1 MQNFRL
7 FHFQD
12 IKVPRVAEVAKFQTL
27 SSSGYHIKVA
37 KVGRV
42 TKFQSYHFQDIKVA
56 RVAEVANFQTL
67 SISGYQGCEGCK
79 ISDFIIFRMSRLRG
93 LQRLQIFRLCQFQ
106 DIKCARVAKFQT
118 LSSSR
123 YHIKV
128 ARVGKVTKFQTYH
141 LHDIM
146 VARVAEVAKFQT
158 LSFSGY

>member
-56 RVAEVANFQTL
+56 RVAEVGNFQTL
-67 SISGYQGCEGCK
+67 SFSGYQGCESCKSCEVPDFRHFQDMKVERVAKVADFQTLSFLGYQGCEGCK
-79 ISDFIIFRMSRLRG
+79 ISDFIILRISR
-93 LQRLQIFRLCQFQ
+93 F
-106 DIKCARVAKFQT
+106 
-118 LSSSR
+118 
-123 YHIKV
+123 
-128 ARVGKVTKFQTYH
+128 
-141 LHDIM
+141 
-146 VARVAEVAKFQT
+146 
-158 LSFSGY
+158 